1 MATII
6 RRSTESV
13 LENRR
18 EFVRTL
24 SWYVQSILWSPPT
37 DLFEAGDSFIVR
49 VEIAGMRESDFEV
62 AIENDVL
69 TVSGSRPDPAE
80 RRAFH
85 QMEIRFGKFATAVAL
100 PTHVEVERA
109 KAEYKDGFL
118 IVTLPRTKPDP
129 TRDE

>member
-24 SWYVQSILWSPPT
+24 SWHVQSILWSPPT